1 MNDYLIHVSN
11 EQSFLVEQVH
21 IHNNVVEV
29 AVHEVS
35 KETLTHFI
43 NTLWIKP
50 KTDMHDAL
58 VMDDDGNRY
67 QVQSVER
74 LTKSRKS
81 TLGIA

>member
-1 MNDYLIHVSN
+1 MNDYLIHVSD

-29 AVHEVS
+29 A
-35 KETLTHFI
+35 
-43 NTLWIKP
+43 
-50 KTDMHDAL
+50 MHDAL

>member
-1 MNDYLIHVSN
+1 MNDYLIHVSD

-21 IHNNVVEV
+21 IH
-29 AVHEVS
+29 
-35 KETLTHFI
+35 
-43 NTLWIKP
+43 
-50 KTDMHDAL
+50 
-58 VMDDDGNRY
+58 MDGDGNRY

>member
-1 MNDYLIHVSN
+1 MNDYLIHVSD
-11 EQSFLVEQVH
+11 EQSFLVEQIH

-29 AVHEVS
+29 VVHEVFR
-35 KETLTHFI
+35 ETLTHFI

-50 KTDMHDAL
+50 KINMHDAL